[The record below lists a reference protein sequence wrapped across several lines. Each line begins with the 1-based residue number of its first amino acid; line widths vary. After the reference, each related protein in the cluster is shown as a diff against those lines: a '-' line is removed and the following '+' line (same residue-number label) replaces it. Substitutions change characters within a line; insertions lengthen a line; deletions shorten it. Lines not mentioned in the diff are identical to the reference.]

1 MMISNVD
8 ELKNKEEIQKLKNFY
23 EKNKNSLER
32 VDKILDALIA
42 ESTGEEKIL
51 KCDDIV
57 DLISL
62 IVKNDAKKKG
72 INFTTHTALKSSN
85 YIAGSI
91 NQSIFII
98 SEIVRK
104 LINKS
109 NSGDNIEF
117 VFTEDESNWL
127 LNLNSE
133 NIFKIDELDVFMI
146 RRVVSSING
155 FNIDFEKNKISVQV
169 KKTI

>member
-1 MMISNVD
+1 MFINFLIIS
-8 ELKNKEEIQKLKNFY
+8 EI
-23 EKNKNSLER
+23 
-32 VDKILDALIA
+32 I
-42 ESTGEEKIL
+42 
-51 KCDDIV
+51 
-57 DLISL
+57 
-62 IVKNDAKKKG
+62 KNDAKKKG
-72 INFTTHTALKSSN
+72 IKFTTHTALKSSN

-98 SEIVRK
+98 SEIIRK

-133 NIFKIDELDVFMI
+133 NIFKIDELDAFMI

>member
-1 MMISNVD
+1 MRLLLNLLVK
-8 ELKNKEEIQKLKNFY
+8 KNIKMWWYSRFNFFNC
-23 EKNKNSLER
+23 KKW
-32 VDKILDALIA
+32 
-42 ESTGEEKIL
+42 
-51 KCDDIV
+51 C
-57 DLISL
+57 
-62 IVKNDAKKKG
+62 KKKE
-72 INFTTHTALKSSN
+72 IKFTTHTALKSSN

-155 FNIDFEKNKISVQV
+155 FNIEFEKNKISVQV

>member
-1 MMISNVD
+1 MTLKIR
-8 ELKNKEEIQKLKNFY
+8 EL
-23 EKNKNSLER
+23 
-32 VDKILDALIA
+32 
-42 ESTGEEKIL
+42 
-51 KCDDIV
+51 
-57 DLISL
+57 
-62 IVKNDAKKKG
+62 
-72 INFTTHTALKSSN
+72 
-85 YIAGSI
+85 
-91 NQSIFII
+91 
-98 SEIVRK
+98 K

-155 FNIDFEKNKISVQV
+155 FNIEFEKNKISVQV

>member
-1 MMISNVD
+1 M
-8 ELKNKEEIQKLKNFY
+8 LL
-23 EKNKNSLER
+23 
-32 VDKILDALIA
+32 
-42 ESTGEEKIL
+42 
-51 KCDDIV
+51 
-57 DLISL
+57 
-62 IVKNDAKKKG
+62 G
-72 INFTTHTALKSSN
+72 IGT
-85 YIAGSI
+85 
-91 NQSIFII
+91 FII